1 MPVRRN
7 ADGDV
12 VDERTRRT
20 WDSGRPDPARDDRE
34 PANRQTADVVAPT
47 ARPGGGPRGG
57 AGEAGRHGV
66 PDTRRVP
73 GGGRGGQGETR
84 IYQPG
89 QAPAPGGAAAPAGRR
104 GPGRAAPDP
113 MADPPAGWLVVVA
126 GPGKGNVVTI
136 GNGVNAVGRDRTERV
151 SLDFGDDMISRT
163 GHGTITYDPRHRKFY
178 VQHGG
183 GTNLTYV
190 DDEPVLAPRELEPL
204 AHVQMGDTVLR
215 FVPLCGP
222 GFSWEDEPDDR

>member
-12 VDERTRRT
+12 VDERTRRK
-20 WDSGRPDPARDDRE
+20 WDSDRPDPARDGRE

-57 AGEAGRHGV
+57 TGEAGRHGV

-73 GGGRGGQGETR
+73 GRG
-84 IYQPG
+84 
-89 QAPAPGGAAAPAGRR
+89 AGRSGGDADLPAR
-104 GPGRAAPDP
+104 SGARA
-113 MADPPAGWLVVVA
+113 
-126 GPGKGNVVTI
+126 
-136 GNGVNAVGRDRTERV
+136 
-151 SLDFGDDMISRT
+151 
-163 GHGTITYDPRHRKFY
+163 
-178 VQHGG
+178 GG

-204 AHVQMGDTVLR
+204 AHVQMGHTVLR